1 MPAAVSRMNET
12 LRIMIR
18 KRGLCRIYPW
28 FGKLYAVTKMAHGG
42 LLPGLQSISYQLA
55 FLRKKGKTK
64 KKKVQRFPT
73 ASTRRNEH
81 LFKTT
86 PTHRRRANTL

>member
-64 KKKVQRFPT
+64 KKKSATFPY
-73 ASTRRNEH
+73 SEH
-81 LFKTT
+81 
-86 PTHRRRANTL
+86 PAQ